1 MVARHRPVVSTIAFQ
16 FTAQLEDY
24 EADFERCLACEMS
37 LSDYAKLSAR
47 MDELRARCG
56 AFPSMSSDMVELML
70 CHTQLMYDK
79 WQLVPL
85 EPDAREDLSRRHSHV
100 VERLLTKAR
109 RLFRSRA

>member
-1 MVARHRPVVSTIAFQ
+1 
-16 FTAQLEDY
+16 
-24 EADFERCLACEMS
+24 
-37 LSDYAKLSAR
+37 
-47 MDELRARCG
+47 
-56 AFPSMSSDMVELML
+56 VELML